1 MRNQKPLL
9 TKSSLERL
17 YNTQDEG
24 CAAWYFLEHLGHL
37 VVAASHQA
45 LTVDLLDMIAN
56 LSIYKGSSQRMLGLK
71 INYHMFDMT
80 YLECFLGYNGNN
92 VQPSESDLL

>member
-9 TKSSLERL
+9 TKSGLERL
-17 YNTQDEG
+17 DNAQDEG

-45 LTVDLLDMIAN
+45 LTVDLLNVIAN
-56 LSIYKGSSQRMLGLK
+56 LSKYKGSSQRLLGLK
-71 INYHMFDMT
+71 INYHMFNMT
-80 YLECFLGYNGNN
+80 YLESFHG
-92 VQPSESDLL
+92 LL